1 MQRYARIVRLKP
13 GQLEEYRR
21 IHRAVWPGVLEQ
33 IRQCHI
39 RNYSI
44 FHRDGLLFAYFEYHG
59 EDLAADMRR
68 MAADPVT
75 QQWWKVTDPM
85 QEPVDTAAPGEWWV
99 EAEEVFHV
107 D

>member
-21 IHRAVWPGVLEQ
+21 IHQAVWPGVLEQ